1 MLQPE
6 QQVGPY
12 RIIQQ
17 IGQGGMA
24 TVYKARHERLERFV
38 AVKVMH
44 QAFAEDPTFHARF
57 EREAKIIA
65 ALEHPN
71 IVPVHDFAEVDHQP
85 YLIMKYIEGRTLKQ
99 TLIKQALSLADI
111 LRIMTPIADALDYAH
126 RMGVLHRDIKPS
138 NIIIAPNG
146 TPYLTD
152 FGMARIAQAGESTI
166 STDMMLG
173 TPQYISPEQALGRTT
188 LDARTDL
195 YSLGVVLYELIVG
208 QVPYSGDTPYSVI
221 HDHIYRPL
229 PQPSAVNPQ
238 VTPAI
243 EAVLV
248 KALEKEPAKRYASAS
263 EMMGALQAAINASGL
278 RELDPQR
285 RERAAESLA
294 RLRGQEIPPPVA
306 AIPAPIPANSVGT
319 QSPVGAQYVAP
330 QPATSTPAAASP
342 KGRKVEYS
350 LDLGSNEIQGELRKA
365 GQEIQKAFKEAE
377 QEIRQAFSDETGSKK
392 KSGSQSWD
400 WSSSDEHKDDDDNA
414 AMPASE
420 EAYIRRRVEKRIEMR
435 NGFLGHLATYLL
447 FNAIFWFVFIS
458 GGGLEGFMS
467 ESGDFPWPMLV
478 SLFWGA
484 GLAAHTVE
492 TWFATGER
500 AKTRDRIVRTAMRED
515 YGANWY
521 AVANKKQFK
530 EVRRRVLKTRN
541 EVQEFFS
548 HLAVYVMVNGGLW
561 SIFLSSGGFEDG
573 GDFPWPMFVTLFW
586 GIGLVANAI
595 GVWGSKRNEVAIER
609 AYVRELESESLIEEK
624 AKRKNSAI
632 RLTED
637 GELTDSMVE
646 EIEAQDKAKRRSL

>member
-24 TVYKARHERLERFV
+24 TVYKARHERLDRFV

-44 QAFAEDPTFHARF
+44 QAFVEDPTFHARF

-71 IVPVHDFAEVDHQP
+71 IVPVHDFAEVAGQP

-138 NIIIAPNG
+138 NIIIAPSG

-166 STDMMLG
+166 SADMMLG

-229 PQPSAVNPQ
+229 PQPSAVNAQ
-238 VTPAI
+238 VTPAV

-248 KALEKEPAKRYASAS
+248 KALEKDPAKRYASAG
-263 EMMGALQAAINASGL
+263 EMMGALQAAIDASGL
-278 RELDPQR
+278 HELDPNR

-306 AIPAPIPANSVGT
+306 IPAPIPNVNVGT
-319 QSPVGAQYVAP
+319 RHASSVPATTSPTTSP
-330 QPATSTPAAASP
+330 QPP
-342 KGRKVEYS
+342 GRKVEFS
-350 LDLGSNEIQGELRKA
+350 LDLGSNEFQGELRKA

-377 QEIRQAFSDETGSKK
+377 KEIRDAFADETGSKK
-392 KSGSQSWD
+392 KSRSESWD
-400 WSSSDEHKDDDDNA
+400 WSSSEEHKDDDDNA
-414 AMPASE
+414 DMPASE
-420 EAYIRRRVEKRIEMR
+420 EAYIRRRVEKRIEAR
-435 NGFLGHLATYLL
+435 NSFLGHLGAYIGV
-447 FNAIFWFVFIS
+447 NAVLWMVFIFN
-458 GGGLEGFMS
+458 GGLEGFMS
-467 ESGDFPWPMLV
+467 AGGDFPWPMLV

-484 GLAAHTVE
+484 GFAAHAVE

-500 AKTRDRIVRTAMRED
+500 AKSRDRIVRTAMREE
-515 YGANWY
+515 YGTNWY
-521 AVANKKQFK
+521 KIANKKQFK

-548 HLAVYVMVNGGLW
+548 HLAVYLMVNGGLW

-609 AYVRELESESLIEEK
+609 AYARELESESLLEEK
-624 AKRKNSAI
+624 AKRKNSEI

-637 GELTDSMVE
+637 GELTDSMVA
-646 EIEAQDKAKRRSL
+646 EIEAQDKPKRQLR

>member
-24 TVYKARHERLERFV
+24 TVYKARHERLDRFV
-38 AVKVMH
+38 AIKVMH

-65 ALEHPN
+65 GMEHPN
-71 IVPVHDFAEVDHQP
+71 IVPVHDFAEVDGQP

-111 LRIMTPIADALDYAH
+111 LRIMTPIADSLDYAH

-138 NIIIAPNG
+138 NIIIAPSG

-166 STDMMLG
+166 SADMMLG

-195 YSLGVVLYELIVG
+195 YSFGVVLYELIVG
-208 QVPYSGDTPYSVI
+208 QVPYSGDTPYSII

-238 VTPAI
+238 VTPAV

-248 KALEKEPAKRYASAS
+248 RALDKDPAKRYASAG
-263 EMMGALQAAINASGL
+263 EMMGALQAAIDASGL
-278 RELDPQR
+278 HELDPQR

-294 RLRGQEIPPPVA
+294 RLRGQDIPPPA
-306 AIPAPIPANSVGT
+306 AIPAPIPGNV
-319 QSPVGAQYVAP
+319 VGAQSSAP
-330 QPATSTPAAASP
+330 APANTPP
-342 KGRKVEYS
+342 TGRKVEFS
-350 LDLGSNEIQGELRKA
+350 LDLGSNELQGELRKA
-365 GQEIQKAFKEAE
+365 GQEIHKAFKEAE
-377 QEIRQAFSDETGSKK
+377 REIRDAFADETGSQK

-400 WSSSDEHKDDDDNA
+400 WNSSSEQKDDEDNA
-414 AMPASE
+414 DMPPSE
-420 EAYIRRRVEKRIEMR
+420 EAYIRRRVEKRIEAR
-435 NGFLGHLATYLL
+435 NGFLGHLGAYVGVNAMLWMIFI
-447 FNAIFWFVFIS
+447 FN
-458 GGGLEGFMS
+458 GGLEGFMS
-467 ESGDFPWPMLV
+467 AEGSFPWPMLV

-484 GLAAHTVE
+484 GFFAHAVE

-500 AKTRDRIVRTAMRED
+500 AKTRDRIVRTAMRDE

-521 AVANKKQFK
+521 NVANKKQFK
-530 EVRRRVLKTRN
+530 EVRRHVLKTRN

-548 HLAVYVMVNGGLW
+548 HLAVYLMVNGGLW
-561 SIFLSSGGFEDG
+561 AIFLSSDS
-573 GDFPWPMFVTLFW
+573 DFPWPMFVTLFW

-609 AYVRELESESLIEEK
+609 AYARELESESLIEEK
-624 AKRKNSAI
+624 AKRKNSEI

-646 EIEAQDKAKRRSL
+646 AIEAQDKAKRQLR